1 MKCIHELLKRL
12 WLFKKLANTSPMPM
26 FAISRIYRKGMF
38 VVCCVHDN
46 NVAGF
51 NNDVALNLDLRTLD
65 VGGYYVP
72 ATGK

>member
-1 MKCIHELLKRL
+1 VYPRAVE
-12 WLFKKLANTSPMPM
+12 TSVAVQEVGQHVTHAHPM
-26 FAISRIYRKGMF
+26 FALSRIYRKGMF